1 MSKRYSIAEARDNLA
16 AILYE
21 LEHEKSVEIT
31 RRGQPV
37 AVLVSKAAYDRMNS
51 PGQGFWN
58 AYEAFKR
65 RVNLSELN
73 IDPDEVWGNVRDQSQ
88 GRRIDL

>member
-21 LEHEKSVEIT
+21 LEQEKSIEIT

-37 AVLVSKAAYDRMNS
+37 AVLISKASFDRMS
-51 PGQGFWN
+51 TPQQGFWS
-58 AYEAFKR
+58 AYEAFQQ

-73 IDPDEVWGNVRDQSQ
+73 INPDEVWGNIRDQSH
-88 GRRIDL
+88 GRRVDL